1 MTTAPAE
8 QVLTAGGVLR
18 DRKMATY
25 LAAATVSGIGT
36 FLQAAVLG
44 KQVYDITDSTVAI
57 GLLGLVE
64 FAPALLLVPLTGSAA
79 DRFDRRH
86 IVGIGLAAEV
96 LTSMLYFA
104 YARSNPTSA
113 APIFLIAVLF
123 GTARAFVSPAMRS
136 IPPLV
141 APTGGL
147 PRLMAMYAV
156 TWQIGL
162 VIGPASS
169 GLLYD
174 HAPAT
179 PYAAAAVCFALSAA
193 AIATLRLRYHQERT
207 PAEQKTTLHHALE
220 GLRFIRGQ
228 PVLFGAIALDLFAV
242 LFGGA
247 VALLPAIAEDR
258 LHVGNVGYGW
268 LRAAPGIGAI
278 VVAVLLAVRPL
289 RRRIGRWLLVVV
301 GVFGAATVVLGLTQQ
316 LRGRVR
322 RARGARRR
330 PTR

>member
-25 LAAATVSGIGT
+25 LAAATLSGIGT

-113 APIFLIAVLF
+113 VPIFLIAVLF
-123 GTARAFVSPAMRS
+123 GTAR
-136 IPPLV
+136 
-141 APTGGL
+141 
-147 PRLMAMYAV
+147 
-156 TWQIGL
+156 
-162 VIGPASS
+162 
-169 GLLYD
+169 D
-174 HAPAT
+174 
-179 PYAAAAVCFALSAA
+179 
-193 AIATLRLRYHQERT
+193 
-207 PAEQKTTLHHALE
+207 
-220 GLRFIRGQ
+220 
-228 PVLFGAIALDLFAV
+228 GAIARAQRARDPAARAV
-242 LFGGA
+242 LDAPEPARTRLAEALATTGGA
-247 VALLPAIAEDR
+247 A
-258 LHVGNVGYGW
+258 
-268 LRAAPGIGAI
+268 
-278 VVAVLLAVRPL
+278 
-289 RRRIGRWLLVVV
+289 
-301 GVFGAATVVLGLTQQ
+301 Q
-316 LRGRVR
+316 
-322 RARGARRR
+322 
-330 PTR
+330 

>member
-96 LTSMLYFA
+96 VTSMLYFA

-113 APIFLIAVLF
+113 APILAAISGAMRRKARPSS
-123 GTARAFVSPAMRS
+123 TARAMF
-136 IPPLV
+136 
-141 APTGGL
+141 
-147 PRLMAMYAV
+147 
-156 TWQIGL
+156 W
-162 VIGPASS
+162 
-169 GLLYD
+169 
-174 HAPAT
+174 
-179 PYAAAAVCFALSAA
+179 
-193 AIATLRLRYHQERT
+193 
-207 PAEQKTTLHHALE
+207 
-220 GLRFIRGQ
+220 
-228 PVLFGAIALDLFAV
+228 
-242 LFGGA
+242 
-247 VALLPAIAEDR
+247 LPA
-258 LHVGNVGYGW
+258 
-268 LRAAPGIGAI
+268 
-278 VVAVLLAVRPL
+278 
-289 RRRIGRWLLVVV
+289 
-301 GVFGAATVVLGLTQQ
+301 
-316 LRGRVR
+316 
-322 RARGARRR
+322 
-330 PTR
+330 